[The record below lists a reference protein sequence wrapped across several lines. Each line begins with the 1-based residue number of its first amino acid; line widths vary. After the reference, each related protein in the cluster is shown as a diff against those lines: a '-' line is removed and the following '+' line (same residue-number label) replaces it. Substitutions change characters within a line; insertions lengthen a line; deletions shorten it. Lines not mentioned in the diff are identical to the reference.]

1 MWDILYRPRKYSDVL
16 GQECSVRLLKT
27 RINKGTAFDTSYIF
41 AGGYGRGKTTLSR
54 IHAMAMLCQDLNKAD
69 PEPCGQC
76 DNCTEIL
83 NEQSQAFTERDAAS
97 SGSTDNMR
105 ALVEELPYVLEN
117 APKRIYLIDECQR
130 MHHAAQDVLLKPIEE
145 KKMVAMLCTT
155 EAEKIRGA
163 IRSRCEEYTI
173 KRVTRDD
180 VLPRMK
186 MVLNE
191 QGVPHEDDAVWIII
205 DRAEGHV
212 RNVLNNLEMVAQLG
226 PITVESVREYLNLS
240 VVTLYYQI
248 LLNLDDPLR
257 AIELVGRACESTP
270 ADEVAAGL
278 AEAAMNCYRMAHG
291 WFADFAYVDKSLAE
305 QVYNKYQ
312 DHVVRYAKWFLVNRN
327 VTRLSLELD
336 ILAFSQ
342 NSGNLPPELVA
353 PPVVMASQVAVQ
365 PAALPTAPTATATAP
380 VPAALAAT
388 APSATGAVRKETRR
402 ESARPGPDGSA
413 DRTPNTPV
421 ESTAFNQEL
430 PRGAL
435 RADTGV
441 TEPPGKSR
449 NSEVMGPEE
458 WLAHF
463 DRFCKKRSVTS

>member
-1 MWDILYRPRKYSDVL
+1 
-16 GQECSVRLLKT
+16 
-27 RINKGTAFDTSYIF
+27 
-41 AGGYGRGKTTLSR
+41 
-54 IHAMAMLCQDLNKAD
+54 
-69 PEPCGQC
+69 
-76 DNCTEIL
+76 
-83 NEQSQAFTERDAAS
+83 
-97 SGSTDNMR
+97 
-105 ALVEELPYVLEN
+105 
-117 APKRIYLIDECQR
+117 
-130 MHHAAQDVLLKPIEE
+130 
-145 KKMVAMLCTT
+145 
-155 EAEKIRGA
+155 
-163 IRSRCEEYTI
+163 
-173 KRVTRDD
+173 
-180 VLPRMK
+180 
-186 MVLNE
+186 
-191 QGVPHEDDAVWIII
+191 
-205 DRAEGHV
+205 
-212 RNVLNNLEMVAQLG
+212 
-226 PITVESVREYLNLS
+226 VESVREYLNLS

-365 PAALPTAPTATATAP
+365 PADARGLSPRALPTAPTATAPVPTAP
-380 VPAALAAT
+380 VPTALAAT
-388 APSATGAVRKETRR
+388 APSATGAVPKETRR